1 MCKHISYLED
11 YFCLRSLKLKIK
23 DFALTTIF
31 LSIILLC
38 ALTPLGFIHLGV
50 IKATIIHIP
59 IIIASIILGPKIGA
73 ALGFVFGITSIATNT
88 IAPTLLSFAF
98 SPAIPVLGTS
108 QGSFWAL
115 FIAIV
120 PRVLVG
126 LIPYY
131 LYKVFYRERTEKKS
145 NQKQALFL
153 TALLSTFIHTFLV
166 MGSITLLFQDAY
178 AQAINADSTS
188 AIFIAVLTVFV
199 TNGLFEA
206 VLAAFLTAIIA
217 PTLLRISRK

>member
-1 MCKHISYLED
+1 M
-11 YFCLRSLKLKIK
+11 KIRE
-23 DFALTTIF
+23 FTLTTIF

-73 ALGFVFGITSIATNT
+73 ALGFVFGITSIITNT

-98 SPAIPVLGTS
+98 SPAIPVLGTN

-115 FIAIV
+115 VIAIV
-120 PRVLVG
+120 PRVIIG
-126 LIPYY
+126 FIPYY
-131 LYKVFYRERTEKKS
+131 IFIAAQKVMSKKKS

-153 TALLSTFIHTFLV
+153 TGLFSTFIHTFLV
-166 MGSITLLFQDAY
+166 MGAISLLFHDAY
-178 AQAINADSTS
+178 AQAINANSTG
-188 AIFIAVLTVFV
+188 AIIMAVLTVFV
-199 TNGLFEA
+199 TNGLAEA
-206 VLAAFLTAIIA
+206 ALAAFLTAIVA
-217 PTLLRISRK
+217 PPLIKQAKKNN

>member
-1 MCKHISYLED
+1 M
-11 YFCLRSLKLKIK
+11 KIK
-23 DFALTTIF
+23 EFALTTIF

-73 ALGFVFGITSIATNT
+73 MLGFVFGITSIITNT

-120 PRVLVG
+120 PRVMVG

-131 LYKVFYRERTEKKS
+131 IYKALKKVLKNTS
-145 NQKQALFL
+145 KQKLPLLLTGLF
-153 TALLSTFIHTFLV
+153 STFIHTFLV
-166 MGSITLLFQDAY
+166 MGSISFLFHDAY
-178 AQAINADSTS
+178 AEAINANSTG
-188 AIFIAVLTVFV
+188 AIFTAVLTVFL
-199 TNGLFEA
+199 TNGLVEA
-206 VLAAFLTAIIA
+206 ALAAFLTAIIA
-217 PTLLRISRK
+217 PPLLKQAKIK

>member
-1 MCKHISYLED
+1 M
-11 YFCLRSLKLKIK
+11 KIK
-23 DFALTTIF
+23 DFTLTTIF
-31 LSIILLC
+31 LSIILFF
-38 ALTPLGFIHLGV
+38 ALTPFGFIHLGV

-73 ALGFVFGITSIATNT
+73 ILGFVFGITSIITNT

-120 PRVLVG
+120 PRVIIG
-126 LIPYY
+126 FIPYY
-131 LYKVFYRERTEKKS
+131 LFKAFSKVLNKNKS
-145 NQKQALFL
+145 NQKQALLL
-153 TALLSTFIHTFLV
+153 TGLLSTFIHTLLV
-166 MGSITLLFQDAY
+166 MGSISLLFQDAY
-178 AQAINADSTS
+178 AQAINANSTS

-206 VLAAFLTAIIA
+206 ALAAFLTVIIA
-217 PTLLRISRK
+217 PPLFKLLKRN